1 MHNLMKV
8 VLSNEYEDPELK
20 KSCQSQ
26 TCTWHLGWWGL
37 IISFP
42 AFEAIS
48 NRLPPSTETSSPS
61 SGMPA
66 TRTGKDADRPSEGH
80 PDTSSAGLWF
90 WYDAPQTNADTLA
103 SASSEDSY
111 DPGGSP
117 SLGRDEEDME
127 VEWDLAVTHNRNE
140 ELRQRNSVKQF

>member
-1 MHNLMKV
+1 
-8 VLSNEYEDPELK
+8 
-20 KSCQSQ
+20 
-26 TCTWHLGWWGL
+26 
-37 IISFP
+37 
-42 AFEAIS
+42 
-48 NRLPPSTETSSPS
+48 
-61 SGMPA
+61 MP
-66 TRTGKDADRPSEGH
+66 TDRAKGIQIRRQQVCGS
-80 PDTSSAGLWF
+80 DTTLRR
-90 WYDAPQTNADTLA
+90 QMLTLA